1 MESHNDAFGGR
12 AEAGLW
18 HSTVMLGLL
27 AQVAFW
33 VLLLFGVAEIGLRRV
48 ALFVMLWGIGY
59 LVSRSFMVGSLLF
72 TSYVAVLDIVLVLL
86 VFKGDVRGR

>member
-1 MESHNDAFGGR
+1 
-12 AEAGLW
+12 
-18 HSTVMLGLL
+18 MLGLL
-27 AQVAFW
+27 AHVAFW

-48 ALFVMLWGIGY
+48 VFFVVLWGIGY
-59 LVSRSFMVGSLLF
+59 LISRSLMVGSLLF